1 MNCASRCAPRARGP
15 LSRPVAMSLAREDYA
30 TMPRWRA
37 RARIVPFFSRERPVQ
52 TRKPSVTSG
61 SGRGFCLAQARAQ
74 EVKRPPTHRFLP
86 RTALAVSS
94 SFYHPLQ
101 RYQQHAL
108 AGGGS
113 GLWGSSCRPSACGRR
128 SGPVPVAYGLHG
140 RWRGRI
146 VRSSAPAGS
155 CLSAMGGAAAPGA
168 CAAWAARA
176 RLWERASTPRED
188 PAPPSTT
195 APAPLVR
202 RVVLPT
208 HRGR

>member
-1 MNCASRCAPRARGP
+1 MGFVWIWARSCAVPTGPSARGGTQPNASRSVVNAQA
-15 LSRPVAMSLAREDYA
+15 
-30 TMPRWRA
+30 
-37 RARIVPFFSRERPVQ
+37 ERHPW
-52 TRKPSVTSG
+52 G
-61 SGRGFCLAQARAQ
+61 LGEGFCLAHARAS
-74 EVKRPPTHRFLP
+74 EVKGPPTHRFLP

-94 SFYHPLQ
+94 SFYHPL
-101 RYQQHAL
+101 AKMPT
-108 AGGGS
+108 A
-113 GLWGSSCRPSACGRR
+113 RPRGRR
-128 SGPVPVAYGLHG
+128 LRPLGLVASSERQWATLRARSGGVRAPRTLE
-140 RWRGRI
+140 GRI

-155 CLSAMGGAAAPGA
+155 CLSAVGGGAAPGA